1 MPSPTICCVRSRRP
15 SARALIAPF
24 SEALELRTALNT
36 AFETDRRSRE
46 GDRNAPLLPSPLL
59 KTLECT
65 RSPNFLTASRDD
77 TLARERSELGSEP
90 RLDAAAGRTRASA
103 PPCPR
108 DDTLIDDDFIPH
120 IRDRVALR
128 DVGLA

>member
-15 SARALIAPF
+15 SARALIEPF

-65 RSPNFLTASRDD
+65 RSPNFLTASQDD
-77 TLARERSELGSEP
+77 RGIHPSAFIFRLILPSSSFIVHRSSFIVYLYALG
-90 RLDAAAGRTRASA
+90 
-103 PPCPR
+103 
-108 DDTLIDDDFIPH
+108 
-120 IRDRVALR
+120 
-128 DVGLA
+128 

>member
-15 SARALIAPF
+15 SARALIEPF

-65 RSPNFLTASRDD
+65 RSPNFLTASE
-77 TLARERSELGSEP
+77 RERGAWAVGRREARAFT
-90 RLDAAAGRTRASA
+90 RLPATTS
-103 PPCPR
+103 
-108 DDTLIDDDFIPH
+108 
-120 IRDRVALR
+120 
-128 DVGLA
+128 LAEIQ

>member
-65 RSPNFLTASRDD
+65 RSPNFLTASQ
-77 TLARERSELGSEP
+77 P
-90 RLDAAAGRTRASA
+90 GRVQPAVRN
-103 PPCPR
+103 C
-108 DDTLIDDDFIPH
+108 D
-120 IRDRVALR
+120 RDRRHKPRTTRELSTHTGDHKRKAPETILGKNQSNTDAFCR
-128 DVGLA
+128 